1 MLKIPHTYSWYA
13 LYTRPRFEKKVD
25 LDLRDDGYEVYLPM
39 MHTRKKWS
47 DRMKWVDIPMFSGY
61 LFVRVSH
68 REYFKILQHPAVM
81 KFISFGGRPS
91 VVPDKIIQAIQ
102 RALCE
107 GVDFEVTNKVFK
119 PGQQVD
125 VTAGPMS
132 GFSGEVV
139 RYAGKKCLLVRVAST
154 GLSMVVQM
162 PAAYLEP
169 AIEMPSLALEL
180 A

>member
-1 MLKIPHTYSWYA
+1 MLKIPRTYSWYA

-25 LDLRDDGYEVYLPM
+25 LDLRDEGFEVYLPM

-61 LFVRVSH
+61 IFVRVSH

-81 KFISFGGRPS
+81 KYISFGGKPS
-91 VVPDKIIQAIQ
+91 VVPEKVIETIQ

-107 GVDFEVTNKVFK
+107 GVDFEVTNKIFK
-119 PGQQVD
+119 PGQPVD
-125 VTAGPMS
+125 ITAGPMI

-139 RYAGKKCLLVRVAST
+139 RYAGKKCLLVRVANT

-162 PAAYLEP
+162 QAAYLE
-169 AIEMPSLALEL
+169 ARRETMILA
-180 A
+180 